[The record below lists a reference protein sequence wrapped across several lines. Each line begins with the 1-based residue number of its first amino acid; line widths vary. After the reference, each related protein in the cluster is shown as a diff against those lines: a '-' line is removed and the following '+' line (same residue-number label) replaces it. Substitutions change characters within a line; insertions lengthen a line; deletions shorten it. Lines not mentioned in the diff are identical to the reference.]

1 MRDSNNKLI
10 AEFMG
15 GIQSS
20 SNIIRLPQTIGESS
34 IFCVKGSEGLPSG
47 TFKVERINELEYD
60 TSWDWLMPVV
70 EKIEG
75 LAIEKY
81 NPIKVEING
90 TSTYIKKASEPR
102 FNISRAYSVKSRI
115 QATHKAVVEF
125 IKWYNENK

>member
-1 MRDSNNKLI
+1 MIFRILI

-15 GIQSS
+15 YKVMKENDFLNYNYPKNTNLD
-20 SNIIRLPQTIGESS
+20 NIMIDVAMTYH
-34 IFCVKGSEGLPSG
+34 K
-47 TFKVERINELEYD
+47 
-60 TSWDWLMPVV
+60 SWDWLMPVV